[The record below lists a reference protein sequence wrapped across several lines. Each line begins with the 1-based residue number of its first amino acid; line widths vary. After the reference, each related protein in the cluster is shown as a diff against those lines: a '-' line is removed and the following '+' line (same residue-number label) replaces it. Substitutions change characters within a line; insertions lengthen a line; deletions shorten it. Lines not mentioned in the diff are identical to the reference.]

1 MARTFQA
8 AGRNNPEANP
18 KQWEAIFGNNNN
30 NDDIVSI
37 PAAATTLSEVNTE
50 MKEFALQIAIKIAD
64 FDMNTEEKNIS
75 GYY

>member
-18 KQWEAIFGNNNN
+18 KQWEAIIGN
-30 NDDIVSI
+30 ILSI

-64 FDMNTEEKNIS
+64 FDLNTEEKNIS